1 MILTHTYTHFH
12 AIDTVIHAVPLVTLV
27 FAPEASVL
35 HLGWAC
41 TKHLELHN
49 KHTTPPDVTSTG
61 YFNTKAFCVFCC
73 WYFSEANCIPSG
85 KKTVYKYVPA
95 CTEVWMGEAT
105 QWLWLQSECRVHTSH
120 TTRLCTLNLCGLY
133 FFLQLFFLSLHLG
146 CNLFWVPWNYKFLLP
161 CYGLCSSEF
170 KTLSIWFF
178 LMVQRSCEILQTL
191 SWLVWSFLLCISY

>member
-61 YFNTKAFCVFCC
+61 YFNTKAFVYSVADIFLRLTASQVERKRCTNIYRGLDGWSHSVIVVAC
-73 WYFSEANCIPSG
+73 WMQNSHKSYNSAL
-85 KKTVYKYVPA
+85 Y
-95 CTEVWMGEAT
+95 TELVWP
-105 QWLWLQSECRVHTSH
+105 L
-120 TTRLCTLNLCGLY
+120 
-133 FFLQLFFLSLHLG
+133 
-146 CNLFWVPWNYKFLLP
+146 
-161 CYGLCSSEF
+161 LCSFS
-170 KTLSIWFF
+170 FF
-178 LMVQRSCEILQTL
+178 FCLYTCGVTFFECLGTINFSFHVMVSAAVN
-191 SWLVWSFLLCISY
+191 SKHSVFGSFLRYKDPAKFSKHCLG